1 MSNHR
6 SSQKK
11 KPINYMSR
19 DWEDTRHV
27 VMLNKADVHQLPE
40 YLTKLYEESCKKN
53 PCGEEKIKL
62 EKYCLRT
69 RMHLL

>member
-1 MSNHR
+1 MVLR
-6 SSQKK
+6 
-11 KPINYMSR
+11 
-19 DWEDTRHV
+19 
-27 VMLNKADVHQLPE
+27 NKADVPE

-69 RMHLL
+69 RMHLLKSRQVLAPVQT